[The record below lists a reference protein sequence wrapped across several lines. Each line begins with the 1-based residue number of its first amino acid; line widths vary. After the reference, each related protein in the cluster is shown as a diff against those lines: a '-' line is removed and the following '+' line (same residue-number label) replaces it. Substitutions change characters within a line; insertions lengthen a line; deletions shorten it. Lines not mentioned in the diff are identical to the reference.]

1 MKTPWW
7 FLHKTPLA
15 FILLP
20 VAGVYYIF
28 SRIVYGFRKIFA
40 YKSRRKII
48 CVGGIFAG
56 GVGKTPIVRVIANRL
71 DVPVVMRGYKRSAK
85 TGNIGDEAMMLMNDG
100 IAVHVGHRKSNVVL
114 LNRQASNDLILMDDG
129 LQNPSIKK
137 DVSIIVIDEG
147 LGFGNGF
154 LLPAGPLREPKKHVH
169 RADAII
175 VVRRDNVKRKPKLP
189 DDVPIFYAKNRN
201 IMPAGRFDR
210 IVAFAGIG
218 YPKKFFRSLPNVVA
232 RRAFGDHYQYTDR
245 DIDNLLK
252 LAERKKAKL
261 VTTEKD
267 WMRLP
272 ENAREKIKCVK
283 LETIIEE
290 KFFDWLKEKL
300 NADNK
305 KDC

>member
-1 MKTPWW
+1 
-7 FLHKTPLA
+7 
-15 FILLP
+15 
-20 VAGVYYIF
+20 
-28 SRIVYGFRKIFA
+28 
-40 YKSRRKII
+40 
-48 CVGGIFAG
+48 
-56 GVGKTPIVRVIANRL
+56 
-71 DVPVVMRGYKRSAK
+71 
-85 TGNIGDEAMMLMNDG
+85 
-100 IAVHVGHRKSNVVL
+100 
-114 LNRQASNDLILMDDG
+114 
-129 LQNPSIKK
+129 
-137 DVSIIVIDEG
+137 
-147 LGFGNGF
+147 
-154 LLPAGPLREPKKHVH
+154 
-169 RADAII
+169 
-175 VVRRDNVKRKPKLP
+175 
-189 DDVPIFYAKNRN
+189 
-201 IMPAGRFDR
+201 MPAGRFDR